1 MGTFVDS
8 EFDSEEANMDDN
20 AIMSGKQYKILN
32 SIRNSIVQFINDNS
46 GKSNLSGKQ
55 VEFLWKSQEYWTQTL
70 INNVGLSLE
79 EYISCQFKSNKYE
92 SKNCKMLL
100 GSNMRFLRSL

>member
-55 VEFLWKSQEYWTQTL
+55 VEFLWKSQEYWT
-70 INNVGLSLE
+70 
-79 EYISCQFKSNKYE
+79 
-92 SKNCKMLL
+92 
-100 GSNMRFLRSL
+100 